1 MLWAGALA
9 WPDEPLLAAV
19 DLIGGID
26 GEEWAEARAV
36 VETADMAREDTRV
49 VQWVNREGMWAED
62 SRVRTRFVWRDHDRC
77 CRNAPTRTFRRERP
91 SLLSFLLRMEAYT
104 DLRPRRPCVCAWYA
118 AMPTR

>member
-1 MLWAGALA
+1 M
-9 WPDEPLLAAV
+9 AAV

-62 SRVRTRFVWRDHDRC
+62 SRVRTRFVWCGHDRC
-77 CRNAPTRTFRRERP
+77 CRNERTHAFRGERP
-91 SLLSFLLRMEAYT
+91 SLLSFLLYR
-104 DLRPRRPCVCAWYA
+104 VW
-118 AMPTR
+118 